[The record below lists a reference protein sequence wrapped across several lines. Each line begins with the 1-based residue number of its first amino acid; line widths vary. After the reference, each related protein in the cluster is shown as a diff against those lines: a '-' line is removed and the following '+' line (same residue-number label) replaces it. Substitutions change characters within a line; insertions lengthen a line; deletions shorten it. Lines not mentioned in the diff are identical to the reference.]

1 MLKSIQIN
9 SQGIKVHKCITSISQ
24 SEQQMKKIQ
33 RALILATATV
43 VKAQLYHSEVH
54 EVDYSNHRQMET
66 AQRKKD
72 CMWDK
77 II

>member
-9 SQGIKVHKCITSISQ
+9 TQIHQSPQ

-33 RALILATATV
+33 RALISAKTTV
-43 VKAQLYHSEVH
+43 VKAQLHHSEVH
-54 EVDYSNHRQMET
+54 EVDYSNHRQMEI

-77 II
+77 IIWIANLVR